1 MKLAIALLSGGLAA
15 LATASAA
22 TAQTPPAPAAAAAA
36 APATAAAPQDTP
48 AAPEHRG
55 RRDPNRVICRSE
67 PILGSR
73 INMQRQCF
81 TAAEWETMRQQNRM
95 SIDRAQT
102 NKPTNG
108 G

>member
-1 MKLAIALLSGGLAA
+1 MKFLISVLAGGVAA
-15 LATASAA
+15 FATPSFAQSSQQDVA
-22 TAQTPPAPAAAAAA
+22 TSAPATSA
-36 APATAAAPQDTP
+36 APAPQSTP
-48 AAPEHRG
+48 AAPEHPG
-55 RRDPNRVICRSE
+55 RRDPNRMICRSE

-73 INMQRQCF
+73 INVQRQCF